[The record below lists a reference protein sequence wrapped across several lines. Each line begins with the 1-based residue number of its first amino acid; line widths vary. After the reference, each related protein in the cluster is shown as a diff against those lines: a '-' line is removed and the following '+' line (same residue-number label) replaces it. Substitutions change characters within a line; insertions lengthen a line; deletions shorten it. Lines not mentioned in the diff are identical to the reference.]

1 MRRLMSVVTTALVF
15 VVGLAPLEARGQAT
29 STSGKLASAWT
40 CAAPNPMHAVPVGDA
55 PDHVYVVEQSKCTA
69 TKGEVGGIAE
79 KEGTATE
86 FADVRG
92 DKATGHGV
100 FMETLANGDTLHVTY
115 TFEGTSKDKILQS
128 GTNKW
133 TLTNGTGKF
142 KGAKGAG
149 TCTAKGNP
157 DGSGTFECQGTYTLA
172 K

>member
-1 MRRLMSVVTTALVF
+1 MRTLMSVVITAFAL
-15 VVGLAPLEARGQAT
+15 VVGLAHLQARGQAT
-29 STSGKLASAWT
+29 PTSGQLASSWT

-55 PDHVYVVEQSKCTA
+55 PDHVYVVEQAKCTA

-92 DKATGHGV
+92 EKATGHGV
-100 FMETLANGDTLHVTY
+100 FVETLANGDTLYLTY
-115 TFEGTSKDKILQS
+115 TFEGTSKDKVLQS

-133 TLTNGTGKF
+133 RLTNGTGKF
-142 KGAKGAG
+142 KGAKGGG
-149 TCTAKGNP
+149 TCTGKGNA
-157 DGSGTFECQGTYTLA
+157 DGSANYECRGTYTLA